1 MSTEIQTYQNVMEI
15 FVTEEI
21 ESQLAK
27 SASLKQ
33 VQVPTDQINKL
44 EVATFALN
52 RLPCYYASCLEGIE
66 RQRRRIKEQRE
77 LRRKIAHVVSQ
88 AFAAVGRNPLRQ
100 STPITKEKKDR
111 IQEAKEHLP
120 NLADVLPQ
128 LELDWIVSF
137 METFLTN
144 LNNDQVSHQEVVKL
158 YYLLYYYWKDNQ

>member
-1 MSTEIQTYQNVMEI
+1 MSSEVQTYQNVMEI

-27 SASLKQ
+27 STTLNQ
-33 VQVPTDQINKL
+33 VSADSINKL

-77 LRRKIAHVVSQ
+77 LRRKIAYVVSQ

-111 IQEAKEHLP
+111 IEEAKEQLP
-120 NLADVLPQ
+120 KFADVLPQ
-128 LELDWIVSF
+128 QELDWIVCF

-144 LNNDQVSHQEVVKL
+144 LSNEQVSDQEVV
-158 YYLLYYYWKDNQ
+158 